1 MEEKVALYE
10 GEDSYIFVSY
20 CHKDKDKVFPV
31 IGELMRKGF
40 RVWYDQ
46 GIHPGSEWPEIVA
59 EHLDRCT
66 VFMVFI
72 SDNYIQSQNCIREIH
87 FSVAR
92 NKKLISVMLEPVR
105 LTPGV
110 EMQLCVSQ
118 AIRYYDFNREEK
130 FYEELFTSTVLEEC
144 RESRTD
150 SVPKK
155 LPSSQKKKKEKKKSG
170 KKKKSKA
177 KAIAASVALLLLLGA
192 GGTAFWKMWDTV
204 VISGTEYSR
213 GDRAVTVSDET
224 VTSETLQELKKF
236 RTLTS
241 LRFDSCKFEAG
252 AEEEL
257 AAFAELTRLD
267 MNSCSGI
274 EGYGFLDPLT
284 DLSFLRVADC
294 GLEDDS
300 IRFSEPREEL
310 TGLDLSG
317 NPELTDISWVEN
329 LPNLYSLTLEG
340 DGISD
345 ASAIAGLVKLST
357 LSLADNE
364 IRDLSEPFQSLRLSY
379 LDLSGNRIES
389 FSGLSD
395 LTVLI
400 EVDLSGNGCDIPLDF
415 IEKSAGTL
423 THVDLS
429 QNGFTQSQ
437 AEEMLGGCV
446 LLQEVRLDDNPLSGS
461 LEFLEG
467 NTELTLVSAKNCGL
481 TGVSGLADAINL
493 RTVELA
499 ENPLASLQGFPAIET
514 QDPVTLNLNGSGLE
528 SLAGLPENVEYAS
541 LLLYENNLQA
551 EEMNEKFALLKGRQI
566 GISYTEGLEP
576 EAVQE
581 FGSCYVDGVPNDQ
594 KVLWEEALGYKCN
607 FERLSAEA
615 E

>member
-1 MEEKVALYE
+1 MEEKVTLYE

-31 IGELMRKGF
+31 IWELMRKGF

-59 EHLDRCT
+59 EHLDRCA

-72 SDNYIQSQNCIREIH
+72 SDNYIRSQNCIREIH
-87 FSVAR
+87 FSVSR

-118 AIRYYDFNREEK
+118 AIRFYDFDRKEK

-144 RESRTD
+144 REGRKD
-150 SVPKK
+150 PVGKKVP
-155 LPSSQKKKKEKKKSG
+155 LSQGKKKEKKKNG
-170 KKKKSKA
+170 KKKKGRA
-177 KAIAASVALLLLLGA
+177 KVIAASVALILLLGA
-192 GGTAFWKMWDTV
+192 GGTAAWKMWDTV

-213 GDRAVTVSDET
+213 GDRAVTVSDVT

-241 LRFDSCKFEAG
+241 LQFDSCRFEAG
-252 AEEEL
+252 AEEKL
-257 AAFAELTRLD
+257 AAFTELTRLD
-267 MNSCSGI
+267 MSNCSGI
-274 EGYGFLDPLT
+274 EEYGFLDSLT
-284 DLSFLRVADC
+284 DLYFLRVTDC

-300 IRFSEPREEL
+300 IRFSETREEL
-310 TGLDLSG
+310 TSLDLSG
-317 NPELTDISWVEN
+317 NPELTDISWIRN
-329 LPNLYSLTLEG
+329 LPNLYSLILERNA
-340 DGISD
+340 ISD
-345 ASAIAGLVKLST
+345 ASAVAVLEKLST

-400 EVDLSGNGCDIPLDF
+400 EVDLAGNGCDTPLDF

-429 QNGFTQSQ
+429 QNSFTRSQ
-437 AEEMLGGCV
+437 AEEMLGDCV
-446 LLQEVRLDDNPLSGS
+446 LLQEVRMDDNPLSGS
-461 LEFLEG
+461 LEFLRE

-481 TGVSGLADAINL
+481 TGVSGLADSINL
-493 RTVELA
+493 RYVNLS
-499 ENPLASLQGFPAIET
+499 ENALTSLQGFPDLET
-514 QDPVTLNLNGSGLE
+514 EDMVTLVLNGSGLE
-528 SLAGLPENVEYAS
+528 SLAGLPENVEYAN

-551 EEMNEKFALLKGRQI
+551 KEMNEKLVLLKGRQI

-581 FGSCYVDGVPNDQ
+581 FENCYVDGVPNDQ
-594 KVLWEEALGYKCN
+594 KVRWEEVLVYKCN
-607 FERLSAEA
+607 FEKLSAEA